1 MIDIDEL
8 QQEILQETE
17 INRLYEIQIDLSKLI
32 KNAHQQNI
40 MAETT
45 MEQSE
50 AKGNLGIYHSM
61 LEVLQ
66 NRISEIKEIDREERN
81 EQGRINYNFRL
92 AAKTVLQKET
102 YKQIMD
108 LAMRTRSEFKENA
121 KELRRNKLA

>member
-8 QQEILQETE
+8 QQDILQETD
-17 INRLYEIQIDLSKLI
+17 INRLYEMQIDLSKLI
-32 KNAHQQNI
+32 KNAHQQNL

-66 NRISEIKEIDREERN
+66 NRISETKEIDREERMTTKSLKPN
-81 EQGRINYNFRL
+81 
-92 AAKTVLQKET
+92 
-102 YKQIMD
+102 
-108 LAMRTRSEFKENA
+108 
-121 KELRRNKLA
+121 

>member
-1 MIDIDEL
+1 
-8 QQEILQETE
+8 
-17 INRLYEIQIDLSKLI
+17 
-32 KNAHQQNI
+32 

-50 AKGNLGIYHSM
+50 AKGNLGIYYSM

-66 NRISEIKEIDREERN
+66 NRISETKEIDREGRN

-92 AAKTVLQKET
+92 AAKTVLKKET

-108 LAMRTRSEFKENA
+108 LATRTRSEFKEDA

>member
-1 MIDIDEL
+1 MIDINEL
-8 QQEILQETE
+8 QQEILQETGV
-17 INRLYEIQIDLSKLI
+17 NRLYEIQIDLSKLI
-32 KNAHQQNI
+32 KNAHHQNL
-40 MAETT
+40 MAETKI
-45 MEQSE
+45 EQSE

-61 LEVLQ
+61 LDVLE

-108 LAMRTRSEFKENA
+108 LAMRTRAQFKED
-121 KELRRNKLA
+121 KKKLRLNKLE

>member
-1 MIDIDEL
+1 MLALGFKNFRVALITQIKMIDIEEL

-17 INRLYEIQIDLSKLI
+17 VNRLYEIQIDLSKLI
-32 KNAHQQNI
+32 KNAHQQNL
-40 MAETT
+40 MAETK

-66 NRISEIKEIDREERN
+66 NRVSELKEIDREERN

-92 AAKTVLQKET
+92 A
-102 YKQIMD
+102 
-108 LAMRTRSEFKENA
+108 
-121 KELRRNKLA
+121 